1 MAVRQSYQF
10 SAPSGSNGG
19 LVMGDPVDTKFFNVG
34 NTVLRW
40 GIDSDFTNRLR
51 LGGSVAGPGG
61 QSLPVVPYGGF
72 GVPGRTVSGVV
83 TVTVDDVVLRCNSAG
98 GNVTLNLPAAANM
111 ADQYL
116 DLYKI
121 DLANLVNVVANGA
134 ELISG
139 LGTFT
144 FGEYQVPIRIR
155 SNGVGWDVLTPY
167 ARPGLLIDNTAPGYS
182 TASAVISTI
191 QSVAN
196 VYFSGRPCMF
206 FLSASGR
213 KSTGAGGLMVAS
225 FFIQIDAGA
234 DNLVCDWNTNLF
246 DNHQTTSGAVL
257 ITPTQGLHTVNL
269 RANRTTG
276 ADTFA
281 LDTSD
286 FIRLVKLDL

>member
-1 MAVRQSYQF
+1 MPVRQSYQF

-34 NTVLRW
+34 NTVLKW
-40 GIDSDFTNRLR
+40 GLDSDFTGRLR
-51 LGGSVAGPGG
+51 LGGSVAGPGA

-72 GVPGRTVSGVV
+72 GAVGRTVTGIVA
-83 TVTVDDVVLRCNSAG
+83 VTVDDYVIRCNTSG
-98 GNVTLNLPAAANM
+98 GNVTLNLPAAASM
-111 ADQYL
+111 RDQFL
-116 DLYKI
+116 DLYKV
-121 DLANLVNVVANGA
+121 DTANLVNVVANGA

-155 SNGVGWDVLTPY
+155 SNGAGWDVLTPY
-167 ARPGLLIDNTAPGYS
+167 ARPGLLIDNFAPAYS
-182 TASAVISTI
+182 TASAVISTV

-196 VYFSGRPCMF
+196 VYFSGRPTMF

-213 KSTGAGGLMVAS
+213 KSTGAGGLMVAT

-234 DNLVCDWNTNLF
+234 DNSVCDWTTNLF
-246 DNHQTTSGAVL
+246 DNHQATSGVVIL
-257 ITPTQGLHTVNL
+257 TPSQGLHTVNL
-269 RANRTTG
+269 RANRSTG

-281 LDTSD
+281 LDGSD
-286 FIRLVKLDL
+286 FIRLAKLDL